1 MVTCKER
8 FLFRRWI
15 VAVSYLLIA
24 FITSCASS
32 SGITL
37 FKLVPVQGQ
46 LSTQAI
52 HGGTIVLSARYLDAG
67 ERVIYLR
74 QMGYEILGQGLQQVS
89 LVTFALEVENGSDQ
103 KFILDPGSIRL
114 VVGYGPPLSPYNYA
128 HLYME
133 LPPDSDRQRILVD
146 LRKAVFD
153 KSTTIE
159 PGEKTR
165 KLLLFSRPEEV
176 SPVAAVLFERLFVGD
191 KEYRAALDFKAV
203 DLEE

>member
-1 MVTCKER
+1 M
-8 FLFRRWI
+8 L
-15 VAVSYLLIA
+15 
-24 FITSCASS
+24 ITSCAS

-37 FKLVPVQGQ
+37 FKLEPAQGQ
-46 LSTQAI
+46 VSAQAI
-52 HGGTIVLSARYLDAG
+52 HEDKVVLSARYLDAG

-74 QMGYEILGQGLQQVS
+74 DLGYEILGQGLQRVS
-89 LVTFALEVENGSDQ
+89 MVTFALEVENGSDQ
-103 KFILDPGSIRL
+103 KLILDPGSIRL

-133 LPPDSDRQRILVD
+133 LPQGSDRQRILVD
-146 LRKAVFD
+146 LRKAIFD

-176 SPVAAVLFERLFVGD
+176 GPAAAVLFERLYVGD
-191 KEYRAALDFKAV
+191 KEYKAALDFKTV
-203 DLEE
+203 DLEK